1 MLVVSAYL
9 VIAAIVVAPEL
20 QEDTA
25 AAESDIAKLTT
36 ALQSDQ
42 YQFQPNEAAFFNESP
57 LLPIESLFD
66 GQTASSQRL
75 SGKALDLVEAE
86 LAGISAQRERIR
98 LEYRNELESWTA
110 KVLRA
115 RTQALTTFER
125 NARRKGNVERDQH
138 YQAVLDWYEHNLRE
152 AQREVNECIRASEL
166 ANNDSR
172 AWANSVARRIQRGD
186 TNPIGQVQFPRWEL
200 ALDQCA
206 DRWEFKGVPRRE
218 PLGGRLGPFGPI
230 ARWLLQTESL
240 SLVSVV
246 GLLGFGLLGAAVS
259 SAIRER
265 GASLTGPGQLVS
277 SLGSVTIRGLSAAL
291 IVFLAIKGGL
301 TIFAAG
307 SPEPSPYALMLTCLV
322 AAVFSEPV
330 WEGARVY
337 LTTLVGRWTGETDE
351 HSGEKQPDKDEVSI
365 G

>member
-36 ALQSDQ
+36 ALQSDP

-57 LLPIESLFD
+57 LLPIEALFD
-66 GQTASSQRL
+66 GQTAGSPRL
-75 SGKALDLVEAE
+75 SGKALDLVESE

-172 AWANSVARRIQRGD
+172 AWATSVARRLQRGD

-206 DRWEFKGVPRRE
+206 DRWEFKSVPRRE

-259 SAIRER
+259 TAIKER
-265 GASLTGPGQLVS
+265 GASFAGSGQLVS

-307 SPEPSPYALMLTCLV
+307 SAEPSPYALMLTCLV
-322 AAVFSEPV
+322 AAVFSEAV

-351 HSGEKQPDKDEVSI
+351 HSGEKQPDRDEVSI